1 MNILVVDDDE
11 MILEI
16 FKDFLHRIGTY
27 SILTARDGTEAVK
40 ILERRKVD
48 FCFTDLNMPE
58 MDGVEFAKKIHELDN
73 TIPVVVM
80 TGYPS
85 MDNAIATLKHGVVD
99 FLVKPF
105 HIGDIELT
113 IRRALEQKALFV
125 ENMLLKEE
133 IKKKEHI
140 ARLNEELSSR
150 VGDLKILNMILQKVD
165 WVTSSSDLF
174 DLIVKLSADITNCDE
189 VHFHVVDDTSG
200 RPIPIASFC
209 KKPKSNWSAG
219 LSALACPERADRCH
233 ACLPSPACPP
243 GLRPGEVGRGASPS
257 AEQSEAASAKA
268 TGGHAQ
274 ACTGPQADQACPSG
288 ESNSCVAEVLAKKIS
303 EGIPLLI
310 DGGYDKT
317 LLDANIRSL
326 VAIPFKIRKKL
337 FGMLVAIARNGPVCR
352 HGTGRSMP
360 FTEKDLYYLNFLAER
375 ASFVIEN
382 VALYENIY
390 ENLFATL
397 YAFVEAIEARDPYT
411 KQHSSRVT
419 ELALSIGKEM
429 GCSEEQ
435 LDLLNFSGHL
445 HDIGKLGIPDSIL
458 LKPGPLTEQEFEAIK
473 KHPVIGAN
481 IVGHLGLLTVEQKI
495 ILHHHE
501 RWDGK
506 GYPDG
511 LKGESIPFLSR
522 ILAVADV
529 HDAMASDRAY
539 RKRLA
544 GEVVLETI
552 RQNAGTQFDGEVV
565 KAFLGL
571 WEKGELQRKHD
582 SASSDIVRNES
593 RLDLKAPHKL
603 YHTPGRKH
611 QQSV

>member
-1 MNILVVDDDE
+1 MSEPVNILVVDDDE
-11 MILEI
+11 MILEV
-16 FKDFLHRIGTY
+16 FKDFLHRVGTY
-27 SILTARDGTEAVK
+27 SILTARDGMEAVE
-40 ILERRKVD
+40 ILKRSKVD
-48 FCFTDLNMPE
+48 FCFTDLNMPG
-58 MDGVEFAKKIHELDN
+58 MDGVEFTKKIHEFDN

-85 MDNAIATLKHGVVD
+85 MDNAITTLKRGVVD

-105 HIGDIELT
+105 HMGDIEFT

-133 IKKKEHI
+133 IKKKEDI

-150 VGDLKILNMILQKVD
+150 VADLKILNTILQKVD
-165 WVTSSSDLF
+165 WVTSSSDIF
-174 DLIVKLSADITNCDE
+174 DLIVRLSADITNCDE
-189 VHFHVVDDTSG
+189 VHFHVVDQTLG
-200 RPIPIASFC
+200 RPVSIASFYRE
-209 KKPKSNWSAG
+209 PESNWSPG
-219 LSALACPERADRCH
+219 LSAPTCPERADRCH
-233 ACLPSPACPP
+233 AQA
-243 GLRPGEVGRGASPS
+243 GTGRQAY
-257 AEQSEAASAKA
+257 
-268 TGGHAQ
+268 Q
-274 ACTGPQADQACPSG
+274 ACSDRK
-288 ESNSCVAEVLAKKIS
+288 SNSFVVEALGKKIS
-303 EGIPLLI
+303 EGIPLLV
-310 DGGYDKT
+310 DGSHDKT
-317 LLDANIRSL
+317 LSDANIRSL

-352 HGTGRSMP
+352 PGTGRSMP

-375 ASFVIEN
+375 ATFVIEN

-419 ELALSIGKEM
+419 ELAMSIGREM
-429 GCSEEQ
+429 GCSDEQ
-435 LDLLNFSGHL
+435 VDLLNFSGHL

-458 LKPGPLTEQEFEAIK
+458 LKPSSLTEQEYEAIK
-473 KHPVIGAN
+473 KHPIIGAN
-481 IVGHLGLLTVEQKI
+481 IVGHLGLLTAEQKI

-511 LKGESIPFLSR
+511 LKGDSIPFLSR

-544 GEVVLETI
+544 DEVVLETI
-552 RQNAGTQFDGEVV
+552 RECAGTQFDGGVV
-565 KAFLGL
+565 EAFLAL
-571 WEKGELQRKHD
+571 CEKGKLPHKRD
-582 SASSDIVRNES
+582 AVSSDTVRNKS
-593 RLDLKAPHKL
+593 RLDLKVPHKL
-603 YHTPGRKH
+603 
-611 QQSV
+611 